1 MEYRQLGTTGLKITE
16 VALGAWAIGG
26 WLWGGTDEKQA
37 VAGIQTAVD
46 LGMTSLDTA
55 PMYGFGLSEELVGRA
70 IKGRRDKVQVLTKF
84 GLRWDAASGT
94 FYFDTQD
101 PRGRPVKVYKWG
113 GAKSVFEECEASLRR
128 LGIDYI
134 DLYQHHWPDES
145 TPIEETM
152 DACSKL
158 LKQGKI
164 RAVGVSNYTI
174 EMMEAARKVVPLA
187 SDQPPYSMLKREI
200 EKDVVPWCVEHKVGL
215 VVYSPLQNGILA
227 GKVPPDRKFG
237 EGDLRTWSHF
247 YTPEN
252 RRRILVF
259 LDGLRPIAESH
270 RATVAQV
277 VINWT
282 IHRPG
287 ITCALVG
294 VRNPDQAREN
304 AGAASFKL
312 TEAETRQV
320 DAALAELKLEM

>member
-1 MEYRQLGTTGLKITE
+1 MEYRQLGVADLKITE

-26 WLWGGTDEKQA
+26 WLWGGTDEKLA

-46 LGMTSLDTA
+46 LGMTTLDTA
-55 PMYGFGLSEELVGRA
+55 PMYGFGLSEEIVGRA

-94 FYFDTQD
+94 FYFDTKD
-101 PRGRPVKVYKWG
+101 PRGHAVKVYKWG

-128 LGIDYI
+128 LGTDVI

-227 GKVPPDRKFG
+227 GKTPPARQFG
-237 EGDLRTWSHF
+237 EGDLRTWSPF
-247 YTPEN
+247 YKPEN

-312 TEAETRQV
+312 TEAETKQI